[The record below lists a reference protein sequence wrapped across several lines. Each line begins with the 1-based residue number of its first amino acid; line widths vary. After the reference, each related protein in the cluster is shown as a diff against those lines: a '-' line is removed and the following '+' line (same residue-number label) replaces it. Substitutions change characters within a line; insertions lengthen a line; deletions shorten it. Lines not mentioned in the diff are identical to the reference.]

1 MGAWELGPYENDDAQ
16 EFLTVAAIA
25 IEGRIMIALKPKL
38 TEYRYNTVLAACQL
52 LIELPERI
60 SVLIGIPTW
69 TLASDRIAS
78 ILAADD
84 WIRSWVDPVRQ
95 SEWITKRK
103 VVLGLRGDIEVRLG
117 TAIKNQAKVQ
127 KALASTFGR
136 GRTRTKKPF
145 TP

>member
-16 EFLTVAAIA
+16 DFLTVAAIA

-38 TEYRYNTVLAACQL
+38 TTYRYNTVLASCQL

-60 SVLIGIPTW
+60 SILIGVPTW

-78 ILAADD
+78 ILAEDA
-84 WIRSWVDPVRQ
+84 WIKGWEDAVA
-95 SEWITKRK
+95 KRK
-103 VVLGLRGDIEVRLG
+103 VVLALRGDIEVRLG
-117 TAIKNQAKVQ
+117 AAIKNQAKVQ
-127 KALASTFGR
+127 KTLKSTFGC